1 MAYEKAPAEPRKR
14 ARWVRWGILGTIL
27 AGITGLGYL
36 HQVGGA
42 AAPAGVDAF
51 CPFGGLETFYSLV
64 TSGALIKQIEVSSVI
79 LLAIAV
85 VAAVVSR
92 RSFCGQICPLGFLQ
106 ELTGRIGRKLFK
118 RRPTMPTWLERPARL
133 LKYVV
138 LVVFIAL
145 TWSAADLAMRPY
157 DPWVA
162 WQHLT
167 SAELLAEMGIGLGV
181 LVLALVGSVV
191 YDRFFCKYLCPM
203 GATLG
208 LMSKVSLL
216 GVSRNA
222 DACIDCKLCD
232 RACPMNIKVSEAT
245 TVRDAEC
252 ISCSECVNACPAAG
266 ALHVTAPKKRRLSP
280 TALTALV
287 IGIFVLGIGA
297 TALAGDFRFTVPSLG
312 DRIED
317 TQGSDETP
325 AESFDVTLIKGSTTL
340 SDVADATGISPELIE
355 DVFGVPIA
363 EQSLPIKDTKTTY
376 AYTPD
381 DVRAFVELYRQDP
394 AAAATFAPVGGEE

>member
-1 MAYEKAPAEPRKR
+1 MAYEKAPVGPRKR

-27 AGITGLGYL
+27 AGITGMGYL
-36 HQVGGA
+36 HQTGGA
-42 AAPAGVDAF
+42 NRPAGVDAF
-51 CPFGGLETFYSLV
+51 CPFGGLETLYSLV
-64 TSGALIKQIEVSSVI
+64 TTGALVKRIEVSSVI
-79 LLAIAV
+79 LLGIVV

-106 ELTGRIGRKLFK
+106 ELTGPIGRKLFK
-118 RRPTMPTWLERPARL
+118 KRPTMPTWLDRPARL

-138 LVVFIAL
+138 LAVFIAL
-145 TWSAADLAMRPY
+145 TWSAADLAIRPY

-167 SAELLAEMGIGLGV
+167 SAELLTEMGIGLGV

-208 LMSKVSLL
+208 FMSKVSLT
-216 GVSRNA
+216 GVFRNA
-222 DACIDCKLCD
+222 EACIDCKICD
-232 RACPMNIKVSEAT
+232 RACPMDITVSEAT
-245 TVRDAEC
+245 IVRDTEC

-266 ALHVTAPKKRRLSP
+266 ALQVTAPGKRRLSP
-280 TALTALV
+280 TALSALV
-287 IGIFVLGIGA
+287 VGIFVLGVGA

-317 TQGSDETP
+317 SQGSSDAP
-325 AESFDVTLIKGSTTL
+325 AGAFDVMLIKGSTPFG
-340 SDVADATGISPELIE
+340 DVTDVTGIPPELIE
-355 DVFGVPIA
+355 RVFRVPVA
-363 EQSLPIKDTKTTY
+363 EQSLPIKDTKTVY
-376 AYTPD
+376 GYTPE
-381 DVRAFVELYRQDP
+381 DVRAFVELYQKDP
-394 AAAATFAPVGGEE
+394 TAAAAFVPIGHEE